1 MSLHVCFIEDKIE
14 EGGTQIWVGEAAR
27 VFLGKGAE
35 VTILTP
41 DSGFNAKNGKEIDHK
56 NFHLVTYDYEK
67 DGEDPNQA
75 IWTEALRPCDV
86 AVATIVYP
94 RIYDREKKEDNSTG
108 FHVVSFAAKCIK
120 EAELKTVLCPKTGTF
135 VPWFNPQW
143 YKPEGIRS
151 RCITITAYTKKSIVE
166 EFKIPEEHIEV
177 LYQGTDIKRFTSSPE
192 NKAEGLKRYQAPA
205 DSWPVFV
212 HIGTYDKR
220 KNQDI
225 ILQAVDIVRKDYPK
239 MFLHL
244 VGKGE
249 TEEAMKKMA
258 FDLRLDSHVKFQPF
272 TKEPNFVFE
281 AADAVLLASSVEGL
295 PNVLLEGYAM
305 EKAAVSTIVGGTPE
319 IVVEDK
325 TGFLCQPRDVE
336 GLAEAMKKLCAAGP
350 EECIKMGKAGREHIL
365 GKMDKATQFDAYLK
379 FFANLKGGEAAACC
393 CIG

>member
-27 VFLGKGAE
+27 VFLGKGHE

-41 DSGFNAKNGKEIDHK
+41 DQGFNAKDGKDIEHEK
-56 NFHLVTYDYEK
+56 FHLVTYDYEK

-94 RIYDREKKEDNSTG
+94 RIYDREKKQENSTG
-108 FHVVSFAAKCIK
+108 FHVIPFAAKCIS
-120 EAELKTVLCPKTGTF
+120 EAGLKTVLCPKTGTF
-135 VPWFNPQW
+135 VPWFNPAW
-143 YKPEGIRS
+143 YKPEGIKS
-151 RCITITAYTKKSIVE
+151 RCITITAFTKKSIVE
-166 EFKIPEEHIEV
+166 EFKIPDEHIEV
-177 LYQGTDIKRFTSSPE
+177 LYQGTDIKKFTSTPE
-192 NKAEGLKRYQAPA
+192 KKAEGLKRYAAPPE
-205 DSWPVFV
+205 SWPVFV

-225 ILQAVDIVRKDYPK
+225 ILQAVDIVRKEYPK

-258 FDLRLDSHVKFQPF
+258 EDMDLGSHVCFQPF
-272 TKEPNFVFE
+272 TKEPNYVFE

-295 PNVLLEGYAM
+295 PNVLLEGFAM
-305 EKAAVSTIVGGTPE
+305 EKVCVSTIVGGTPE
-319 IVVEDK
+319 IVVEGE

-350 EECIKMGKAGREHIL
+350 EECTKMGKAGREYIL
-365 GKMDKATQFDAYLK
+365 GKMDKATQFDAYLN
-379 FFANLKGGEAAACC
+379 FFTSLKGE
-393 CIG
+393 

>member
-225 ILQAVDIVRKDYPK
+225 ILQAVDIVRKEYPK

-244 VGKGE
+244 VGKGD